1 MVMSDFSL
9 HENLLGADYTCR
21 FLGGSLRETAAEGAQ
36 ASICLCNQTLDW
48 EILIGD
54 SEVAYTSME
63 GGGWGEKWNLNL
75 KK

>member
-36 ASICLCNQTLDW
+36 ASAFATRP
-48 EILIGD
+48 LIG
-54 SEVAYTSME
+54 
-63 GGGWGEKWNLNL
+63 KF
-75 KK
+75 